1 MALTLSSQFARAK
14 SVTQHQRAF
23 YIYDIVYIKFFSTSY
38 WTNEAFGKQEASLCV
53 FHFNIMIVLSAYIA
67 VLNAGVLIIM
77 MSDYQ
82 NQVSK
87 ICNSE

>member
-1 MALTLSSQFARAK
+1 MALTLSSHNINVHFIFMINFSPHPIGQMKHLESKRRAC
-14 SVTQHQRAF
+14 AF
-23 YIYDIVYIKFFSTSY
+23 FILI
-38 WTNEAFGKQEASLCV
+38 
-53 FHFNIMIVLSAYIA
+53 IMIVLSAYIA

-87 ICNSE
+87 ICNTE